1 MRKLRRCVENNK
13 RRQARAR
20 RTMMALM
27 ATSVAFT
34 DAGALSVYA
43 EGTPEV
49 LQVTEVTNDVDEI
62 EDEND
67 IENEGNGEDGSGTD
81 VENCEGDVD
90 GEGDADGEDVEGD
103 ADGEDG
109 EGDTDGEDSEDDKDD
124 PADKDVKGIDKEI
137 VRETRPLGSRMML
150 ASSQNSSDTVKR
162 ISPVAGTTINLN
174 DVEIENG
181 RIEVVIENNGEYTLK
196 GSNERNGAYVDVSII
211 IKGDVVAD
219 LNFDNFHIVNDDFE
233 YTETT
238 SITSS
243 NDSIVNPIVVN

>member
-1 MRKLRRCVENNK
+1 MRKLRRCVESNK

-124 PADKDVKGIDKEI
+124 AADKDVKGIDKEI

-150 ASSQNSSDTVKR
+150 ASSQNPSNMPLR
-162 ISPVAGTTINLN
+162 ILPEDGQVIDLDEVN
-174 DVEIENG
+174 IESG
-181 RIEVVIENNGEYTLK
+181 RINVVIEKSGSYTLK
-196 GSNERNGAYVDVSII
+196 GSNKKNDAYVDVSII
-211 IKGDVVAD
+211 INSDVVAE
-219 LNFDNFHIVNDDFE
+219 LYFDDFHIVNDDFE

-238 SITSS
+238 SI
-243 NDSIVNPIVVN
+243 